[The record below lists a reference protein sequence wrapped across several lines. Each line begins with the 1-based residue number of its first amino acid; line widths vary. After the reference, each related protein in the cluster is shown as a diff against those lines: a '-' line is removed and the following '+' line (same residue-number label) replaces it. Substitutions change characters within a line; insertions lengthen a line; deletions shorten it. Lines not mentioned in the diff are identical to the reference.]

1 MSYDEEDE
9 EEDTYIKQKKFKTK
23 SFFENKVV
31 LSYWFYVSFF
41 FFSHREHKNMFLT
54 FYLKI
59 KTKTKKLNVTNVFSA
74 DKMLVDKMLAQEQ
87 MKSK

>member
-1 MSYDEEDE
+1 
-9 EEDTYIKQKKFKTK
+9 
-23 SFFENKVV
+23 
-31 LSYWFYVSFF
+31 
-41 FFSHREHKNMFLT
+41 MFLT

>member
-1 MSYDEEDE
+1 M
-9 EEDTYIKQKKFKTK
+9 FP
-23 SFFENKVV
+23 
-31 LSYWFYVSFF
+31 L

-74 DKMLVDKMLAQEQ
+74 DKMLAQEQ